1 MRVRWG
7 GAAAAAADGAG
18 RWHGAQVLRGRDA
31 LCFVTVYG
39 PVTKLDSRTGLRLR
53 YRRYSLTQQC
63 GQSETLL
70 EFDARQSDY
79 KI

>member
-31 LCFVTVYG
+31 CVLLQFTALLQSWTPELVCG
-39 PVTKLDSRTGLRLR
+39 SDIAD
-53 YRRYSLTQQC
+53 SLTQQC
-63 GQSETLL
+63 GESETLL